1 MAYEYGDIHVRM
13 QAHILFHN
21 VCVSLFVHTKTGG
34 SSVYE
39 IDLEDNDVIL
49 VCGIVLYFLI

>member
-1 MAYEYGDIHVRM
+1 MVFEYGDIHVHM

-21 VCVSLFVHTKTGG
+21 VCVSPFAHTKTGG
-34 SSVYE
+34 SSVSE